1 MQNLDKKMKW
11 EFLLIKNSIQNEHG
25 YLWWCKYEKLNDS
38 IGWLIIEMINNQVSE
53 ENEYI
58 SWWYILAWQIDESS
72 IERFNYDKY
81 ATGWRN
87 KCSLESCLF
96 LKNKNKFSRVNLKKK
111 KSW

>member
-1 MQNLDKKMKW
+1 MKSDEYLFWLWTYLKWENLLRETKISFLIKKCIQNLDKKMKW
-11 EFLLIKNSIQNEHG
+11 KFLLIKNSIQNEHG

-72 IERFNYDKY
+72 IERFDYDK
-81 ATGWRN
+81 
-87 KCSLESCLF
+87 
-96 LKNKNKFSRVNLKKK
+96 
-111 KSW
+111 